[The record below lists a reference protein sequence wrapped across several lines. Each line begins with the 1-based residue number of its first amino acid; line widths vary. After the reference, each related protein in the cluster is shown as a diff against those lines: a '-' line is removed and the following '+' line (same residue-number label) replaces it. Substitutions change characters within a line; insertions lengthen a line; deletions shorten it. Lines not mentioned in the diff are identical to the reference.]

1 MVIRPAEGVGTTE
14 DFKRT
19 GAQCVQATAVV
30 GMILALPFIVL
41 IGAFA
46 WGQVGDAVR
55 PILAGDAPELRDVW
69 LAVYC
74 PAVCVLM
81 CWAWLRIGRALLW
94 QMQDTAEGR
103 DTGPADWWAAAYHPL
118 IASRAEIARRI
129 AAGEGW
135 PHRRRKLVIDL
146 SDRSTRV
153 LAWLCLLGWV
163 AGCTSARLLWHA
175 WNESG
180 GRWPSAAAG
189 AIALIA
195 CLCLVMPWAW
205 REAGVRRRVGGW
217 LLTAILWASV
227 IGGIAEADSWFQV
240 MMFILLFALIG
251 VGIRCEP
258 PPKAPEGSRGGEGTA
273 TPHGQAEGS
282 SPYTP
287 SPDA

>member
-1 MVIRPAEGVGTTE
+1 MME
-14 DFKRT
+14 DLKNA
-19 GAQCVQATAVV
+19 GSVCAVV
-30 GMILALPFIVL
+30 VAIVGMMCALLMIVM
-41 IGAFA
+41 IGTVVPREVAE
-46 WGQVGDAVR
+46 VVR
-55 PILAGDAPELRDVW
+55 PMLAGEAPELRDVW

-94 QMQDTAEGR
+94 QMHDMGAGR

-135 PHRRRKLVIDL
+135 PHHRRKPGIDL

-227 IGGIAEADSWFQV
+227 IGGIAEADSWFKV
-240 MMFILLFALIG
+240 MMFILLFAVLG
-251 VGIRCEP
+251 VAMRCEP

-273 TPHGQAEGS
+273 TPQGQAEGS